1 MLFHTKS
8 NGILINQS
16 IKLIMANVHRLWMGV
31 ERIFLKGLLRRKF
44 IDRKIDYSAINHFFS
59 QFFCNPRTLSAIPT
73 KIAFPVKILGSVI
86 EETYRK
92 L

>member
-16 IKLIMANVHRLWMGV
+16 IKLIMANVHRLWMDV

-44 IDRKIDYSAINHFFS
+44 IDRKIDYSAINHLFFLS
-59 QFFCNPRTLSAIPT
+59 FSVTLGPYQLFLQ
-73 KIAFPVKILGSVI
+73 K
-86 EETYRK
+86 
-92 L
+92 